1 MGDALSPTCALG
13 FSTQTRVFSF
23 YAVPVYVV
31 AGSAGHEYLRVVLA
45 CTSLVFSNSLQLRLY
60 SKDQRKLKWF
70 LFVVV
75 VNRQFGQSRLINVC
89 HV

>member
-13 FSTQTRVFSF
+13 FTTQTRVCSF

-45 CTSLVFSNSLQLRLY
+45 CTSLVFSNSFRIRLY
-60 SKDQRKLKWF
+60 LRDHPKLKWF

-75 VNRQFGQSRLINVC
+75 INWQFDQSRLING
-89 HV
+89 